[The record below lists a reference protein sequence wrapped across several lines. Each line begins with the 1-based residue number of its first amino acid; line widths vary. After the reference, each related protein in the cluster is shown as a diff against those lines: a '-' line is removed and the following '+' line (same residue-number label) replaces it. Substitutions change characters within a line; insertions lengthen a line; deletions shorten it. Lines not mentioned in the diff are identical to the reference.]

1 MINPLNIVTVAAIVM
16 ALHSIYYT
24 SRGKVTF
31 TNALGVKHSTLAGRP
46 LKVFAILLN
55 FGNLLTLIATL
66 FVVGSE
72 QEHLFGLIML
82 VAIAFYV
89 SATVVLMRYGQKIRE
104 SDRS

>member
-1 MINPLNIVTVAAIVM
+1 MINPWNIVTVAAIVM

-31 TNALGVKHSTLAGRP
+31 TNALGVKHSTLTGRP

-55 FGNLLTLIATL
+55 FGNVLTLIATV

-72 QEHLFGLIML
+72 KEHLFGPIMI
-82 VAIAFYV
+82 VAIAFYLC
-89 SATVVLMRYGQKIRE
+89 ATVVIARYSQRIQE
-104 SDRS
+104 